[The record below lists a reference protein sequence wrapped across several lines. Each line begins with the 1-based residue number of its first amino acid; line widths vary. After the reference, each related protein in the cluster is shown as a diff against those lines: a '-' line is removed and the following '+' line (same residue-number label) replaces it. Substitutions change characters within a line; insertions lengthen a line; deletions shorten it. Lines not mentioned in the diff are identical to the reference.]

1 MPIHT
6 TGRRL
11 GLTIPLKTVRDK
23 VAGKG
28 HRGVYANIQLTSMV
42 DMFTIMVVFLLQ
54 TFSASGELLYIQ
66 KDITVP
72 DVNNWRELGVAP
84 LIAIGAEAVTLDGF
98 EVARP
103 ADLAAAPDTEWDMP
117 TLEEKLNEAKAM
129 FKVVH
134 PGETFNGEI
143 IVQSDKAVD
152 FKILRRVLF
161 ACAKAE
167 YTTVHF
173 AVRGKAGSG
182 PAGTTAPAPAK

>member
-11 GLTIPLKTVRDK
+11 GRSITLKTVRDK
-23 VAGKG
+23 VSGKG
-28 HRGVYANIQLTSMV
+28 KHGVYANIQLTSMV

-54 TFSASGELLYIQ
+54 TFSASGELLYVQ

-72 DVNNWRELGVAP
+72 DVNNWRELGIAP
-84 LIAIGAEAVTLDGF
+84 LIAVGAETITLDGF

-117 TLEEKLNEAKAM
+117 ALEEKLNEAKAM

-134 PGETFNGEI
+134 PGETFSGEI
-143 IVQSDKAVD
+143 IIQADKSID

-167 YTTVHF
+167 YVSVHF
-173 AVRGKAGSG
+173 AVRSKAGSG
-182 PAGTTAPAPAK
+182 PSAAPPKE